1 MAWTYILECSGGSY
15 YVGSTTH
22 LERRVWEHN
31 EGLGATYTARRCPL
45 TLVFS
50 AEFATVTEAYQFEKQ
65 VQGWGRKKR
74 EALCR
79 GEYEALPE
87 LARKDF
93 GRCRVRR
100 DGEDAEESADG

>member
-1 MAWTYILECSGGSY
+1 MAWTYVLECSDGTY
-15 YVGSTTH
+15 YVGSTLH

-31 EGLGATYTARRCPL
+31 EGLGAEYTSRRCPV

-50 AEFATVTEAYQFEKQ
+50 AEFATVREAFIFEKQ

-74 EALCR
+74 EALIR
-79 GEYEALPE
+79 GDYEALPD

-93 GRCRVRR
+93 GVCCVQR
-100 DGEDAEESADG
+100 DGESGESASDG